1 MPFLPFFYVKFVN
14 LYVDF
19 TIWTIIFLAFYVDRQ
34 CLNSALLPIIN
45 DKQEI
50 RIFHV
55 LKRKLKNFQKSI
67 YGFKLNCCS
76 KKRFSFQGRRG

>member
-1 MPFLPFFYVKFVN
+1 MAVLPFLPFFYVKFVN

-45 DKQEI
+45 KPDCMAIAVQAAD
-50 RIFHV
+50 
-55 LKRKLKNFQKSI
+55 N
-67 YGFKLNCCS
+67 
-76 KKRFSFQGRRG
+76 RG